1 MTSVGVVVLTMGSR
15 PDELRRGLESL
26 LAQEGV
32 ELDIVCVGNG
42 WLPVDLPPGVRPVF
56 LPENLGACG
65 GRNAGSAAVHGDILF
80 FFDDDALA
88 HRSAVRQAR
97 CCRL

>member
-26 LAQEGV
+26 LAQEDV

-42 WLPVDLPPGVRPVF
+42 WQPVLEQGPHISHDVILPTR
-56 LPENLGACG
+56 A
-65 GRNAGSAAVHGDILF
+65 
-80 FFDDDALA
+80 
-88 HRSAVRQAR
+88 
-97 CCRL
+97 